1 MEQEKVAVNIKIGS
15 QVLPLKATL
24 EMKEIY
30 ELAEKRV
37 NDILSKNKDAYS
49 KYGIQF
55 ELSMAAFQLAYILEE
70 ERKNH
75 KKEMDQLEA
84 LSDKMNDF
92 LKK

>member
-1 MEQEKVAVNIKIGS
+1 MEQEKVAVNIKIGT
-15 QVLPLKATL
+15 QVLPLKASP
-24 EMKEIY
+24 EIKEIY
-30 ELAEKRV
+30 ELSEKRV

-75 KKEMDQLEA
+75 KGEMDQLEE
-84 LSDKMNDF
+84 LSNKISDF
-92 LKK
+92 LNK